1 MGEYLRALVTADAEL
16 VHDDKW
22 GYREA
27 LMRSFRRRQIFP
39 DHVEFMTEDAVRWQ
53 PPAAPLRIAGLAFGD
68 LRFSTDPGHPAGVE
82 ELERQA
88 TVLGTFVTLPENQHH
103 FQLLVPGRPLPKGV
117 TYASPPMVESVRCA
131 KRVSPDGH
139 VAFDLVA
146 EVTQSCTALVD
157 GQLVEYLS
165 GCTVVIDPHGDVRY
179 AIYKRG
185 DSANRKARQLASM
198 SGALKR
204 FWVKRGKK
212 FELRRDAL
220 RLLHDD

>member
-1 MGEYLRALVTADAEL
+1 M
-16 VHDDKW
+16 
-22 GYREA
+22 
-27 LMRSFRRRQIFP
+27 
-39 DHVEFMTEDAVRWQ
+39 
-53 PPAAPLRIAGLAFGD
+53 
-68 LRFSTDPGHPAGVE
+68 
-82 ELERQA
+82 
-88 TVLGTFVTLPENQHH
+88 
-103 FQLLVPGRPLPKGV
+103 
-117 TYASPPMVESVRCA
+117 RCA

-146 EVTQSCTALVD
+146 EITQSCTATVG

-198 SGALKR
+198 RGALKR

-212 FELRRDAL
+212 YELRRDAL